1 MVIAAATP
9 TCPTCTNGNICD
21 TISGTCKCGT
31 GIACT
36 GTKKC
41 NTNTNTCGKY
51 LYRLRYF
58 DVTSHILLLS
68 WVYISFLLRVYFHIS
83 GTEFYLGGE
92 GKLCSNSLAIGDLNE
107 CKLAVS
113 QLANT
118 GLDIQF
124 SREESAL
131 DWPFGCYEVGGANWT
146 NAYWNSNSAGKSNP
160 FARPICKG
168 Y

>member
-1 MVIAAATP
+1 MEIFVIPYQEPVSVELGSPALVLRNATRTP
-9 TCPTCTNGNICD
+9 THAVSIY
-21 TISGTCKCGT
+21 T
-31 GIACT
+31 GSDILT
-36 GTKKC
+36 LPVI
-41 NTNTNTCGKY
+41 Y
-51 LYRLRYF
+51 IF
-58 DVTSHILLLS
+58 LLLS

-168 Y
+168 YSP